1 MNRVEN
7 MKSPL
12 LSIVV
17 PVYNVADWLP
27 KCLDSLVKQSY
38 QNLEIIC
45 IDDGSTDASWEILQR
60 YAEKDCRIKAMH
72 QENAGVCSA
81 RNAGLD
87 AASGELVTFVD
98 SDDWLEL
105 EAYEKM
111 VEKFTDEVDI
121 VAMGTSLDGDTE
133 DKQALEEYF
142 NRLPYG
148 RIEITPAKFSELN
161 VSLPTK
167 VYRRE
172 IIEQDGIRF
181 PKGVAYGEDSAFV
194 LCLLGRA
201 KVMYNVASRYYH
213 YVQRDSSVMHDKVR
227 LGGRVEALLRAWE
240 YVVQYYSR
248 WGILDAYWPVTER
261 LLSEVYGFVND
272 QESAGAQKEKIW
284 ELAKRCG
291 LPSRSHHPQM
301 HRLLMDYMPKWKKV
315 FHWYRGNCECYGLFG
330 FSLFS
335 ITYSREVIVFRVMG
349 RVVYKRKI
357 KACD

>member
-1 MNRVEN
+1 MNRVEY
-7 MKSPL
+7 MKPPL

-17 PVYNVADWLP
+17 PVYNVAVWLP
-27 KCLDSLVKQSY
+27 KSLDSLVKQSY

-60 YAEKDCRIKAMH
+60 YAEKDCRIKAIH
-72 QENAGVCSA
+72 QENAGVSAA

-87 AASGELVTFVD
+87 VATGEFVTFVD
-98 SDDWLEL
+98 ADDWLES
-105 EAYEKM
+105 EAYEKV
-111 VEKFTDEVDI
+111 VEQFADGVDI
-121 VAMGTSLDGDTE
+121 VCFGCVVDGASDAELD
-133 DKQALEEYF
+133 EYF

-172 IIEQDGIRF
+172 IIEQHGIRF

-227 LGGRVEALLRAWE
+227 LESRVEDLLRAWE

-261 LLSEVYGFVND
+261 LLSEVCYFVNE
-272 QESAGAQKEKIW
+272 QESTRGLKEKIW

-291 LPSRSHHPQM
+291 LPSWSHHPQM
-301 HRLLMDYMPKWKKV
+301 HRLLMDYMPKWKRV
-315 FHWYRGNCECYGLFG
+315 FHWYRGNCEGYGLFG
-330 FSLFS
+330 CSLVS
-335 ITYSREVIVFRVMG
+335 ITYTREDKVFRVMG
-349 RVVYKRKI
+349 RVIYKRKI
-357 KACD
+357 